1 MEDYLLEEQ
10 GITICPIS
18 KYGYT
23 YCDEKCENCSD
34 YIEFVNYYKEKE
46 NGGSN
51 NKI

>member
-23 YCDEKCENCSD
+23 HCDEKCESCPD
-34 YIEFVNYYKEKE
+34 YIEFVNYKEKE
-46 NGGSN
+46 NGRSN